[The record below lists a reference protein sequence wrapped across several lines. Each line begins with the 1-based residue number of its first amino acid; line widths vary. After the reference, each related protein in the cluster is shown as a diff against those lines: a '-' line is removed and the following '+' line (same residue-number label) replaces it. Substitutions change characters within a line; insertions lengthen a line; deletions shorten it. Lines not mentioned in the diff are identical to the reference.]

1 MAKAEFVHLH
11 VHTDFSLL
19 DGACSIPRLVDL
31 AAQQQMPAVAIT
43 DHGNLFGAV
52 KFAQAA
58 ESKGIKPII
67 GCEVYI
73 TTKGRESRSGGME
86 GTHHLVLLSETQEGY
101 KNLVK
106 LVTAG
111 HLEGF
116 YYKPR
121 IDKELLAQHSE
132 GLIGLSACLNGEVA
146 HNLLTEKYDTSKQ
159 IAGEYAEIFGQGNFY
174 LEMQD
179 QGLEPEHRIN
189 PEIAKMSK
197 ELGLPLIATNDCHY
211 LTREDSHSHDVLLCI
226 QMGKVLSDPDRM
238 KFDTDQ
244 FYFKTAEEM
253 LQVFRAMPEA
263 VTRTMEVAERCHFQ
277 LPKEENPFPQFVVPA
292 GHTLDSY
299 FEAVT
304 REGFARRGAQLR
316 AQAAKGMLHEPLSV
330 YEKRLEDEIAIIK
343 EMNFPG
349 YFLIVWDFMRYARE
363 QSIPVGP
370 GRGSAAGSLV
380 GYSLGITDID
390 PLQYG
395 LLFERFLNPD
405 RITLPDIDID
415 FCQRRRGEVINYV
428 TEKYHRENVAQIITF
443 GTMAAKAAIKD
454 VARAM
459 EVPYTEADRIAKLV
473 PAQLNITLDEA
484 LKQSPQLKKLYH
496 ADERVK
502 KVIDAAKRLEGL
514 SRHASVHAAGVVIS
528 PKPLRETVPLYKTN
542 KDEVVT
548 QFAMDDLE
556 KVGLLKM
563 DFLGLT
569 TLTVLDDTVKLIA
582 GSRGEEVDLNA
593 IPFDDTQVFEMFSKG
608 LTSGIFQFES
618 HGMREILR
626 RYKPARFEDLI
637 ALNALYRPG
646 PIQGGMIDDF
656 IARKL
661 GNRAVNYIL
670 PELKDILEETYG
682 VIVYQEQVMQI
693 ANRVAGF
700 SLGEADLLRRAMGK
714 KKAEVMDAQKE
725 KFLEGAKA
733 NKFNE
738 KKAAKLFDLMA
749 QFAGYGFNKSHSA
762 AYALL
767 AYQTAYLK
775 THFPVEFMA
784 AVLTNETGNTDK
796 VVKYIGECRE
806 RGITVRPPDV
816 NSSRWDFTPEEGTI
830 RFGLG
835 AVKNVGHN
843 TVQAIQEARE
853 RLGRF
858 ISVYQ
863 FCDEVDT
870 RTLNRRALES
880 LVKAGAMDSLGP
892 SRAQLFAVLGE
903 ALERGARLQKEKE
916 SAQHGLF
923 GTGLIQTN
931 TEPSLPDAEEWPEHD
946 RLSYEKDTVGFYLSG
961 HPLDRYEGRLEELG
975 TTPVNELEE
984 KANGESVRLAGIVA
998 KVRSMRSR
1006 KGDRWAIAQLE
1017 DRGGVVDLLIFPKTY
1032 KELERRFEKGAE
1044 LVIQGRVRA
1053 EDSGIAVSVDKALP
1067 LEEAVNSLKTKGNG
1081 GAKKSV
1087 QRVVIAL
1094 DPERV
1099 PVENIGRL
1107 NAALL
1112 AKPGL
1117 SPVEFRLPA
1126 AYGEHEAGREVRVNP
1141 DEELLNEIR
1150 ALCGPQAVSLVS

>member
-11 VHTDFSLL
+11 VHTDYSLL
-19 DGACSIPRLVDL
+19 DGACSIPRLVDQA
-31 AAQQQMPAVAIT
+31 AAQNMPAVAVT

-58 ESKGIKPII
+58 EAKGIKPII

-73 TTKGRESRSGGME
+73 TTGDRKDRSGGVAR
-86 GTHHLVLLSETQEGY
+86 THHLVLLSETLDGY
-101 KNLVK
+101 KNLMK

-121 IDKELLAQHSE
+121 IDKELLERHSK

-146 HNLLTEKYDTSKQ
+146 HNLVSEEYEAAKKA
-159 IAGEYAEIFGQGNFY
+159 AGEYADILGPNRFY

-179 QGLEPEHRIN
+179 QGLEAEHRIN
-189 PEIAKMSK
+189 PDIARMSK
-197 ELGLPLIATNDCHY
+197 ELDLPLVVTNDCHY
-211 LTREDSHSHDVLLCI
+211 LTQADSHPHDALLCI
-226 QMGKVLSDPDRM
+226 QTGKLMSDENRM
-238 KFDTDQ
+238 RFDTDQ

-253 LQVFRAMPEA
+253 MQVFRAMPEA
-263 VTRTMEVAERCHFQ
+263 VTRTMEIAERCNFQ
-277 LPKEENPFPQFVVPA
+277 LPKEDNPFPNFVVPA
-292 GHTLDSY
+292 GHTIDSY
-299 FEAVT
+299 FEKVT
-304 REGFARRGAQLR
+304 QDGFEQRRRYLQGRASQGLLR
-316 AQAAKGMLHEPLSV
+316 TPLAA
-330 YEKRLEDEIAIIK
+330 YEKRLEEEIAIIK
-343 EMNFPG
+343 QMKFPG
-349 YFLIVWDFMRYARE
+349 YFLIVWDFMRHARE
-363 QSIPVGP
+363 QDIPVGP

-395 LLFERFLNPD
+395 LLFERFLNPE
-405 RITLPDIDID
+405 RVSLPDIDID

-443 GTMAAKAAIKD
+443 GTMAAKAAIRD
-454 VARAM
+454 AARVM
-459 EVPYTEADRIAKLV
+459 EVPYIEADRVAKMV

-484 LKQSPQLKKLYH
+484 LKESSQLKKVYNT
-496 ADERVK
+496 DK
-502 KVIDAAKRLEGL
+502 KIKDVIDVARRLEGL

-528 PKPLRETVPLYKTN
+528 PRPLEEIVPLYKTN
-542 KDEVVT
+542 KDEIVT

-569 TLTVLDDTVKLIA
+569 TLTVIEDTVNLIA
-582 GSRGEEVDLNA
+582 RHRSETLALSE
-593 IPFDDTQVFEMFSKG
+593 IPFDDTQVYELFAQG
-608 LTSGIFQFES
+608 LTGGIFQFES

-626 RYKPARFEDLI
+626 RYKPSRFEDLI

-656 IARKL
+656 IARKHGKREVRYL
-661 GNRAVNYIL
+661 L
-670 PELKDILEETYG
+670 PELEGILEETLG

-714 KKAEVMDAQKE
+714 KKAEVMEAQKE
-725 KFLEGAKA
+725 KFLAGARA
-733 NKFNE
+733 NKVNE

-775 THFPVEFMA
+775 THYPVEFMA

-806 RGITVRPPDV
+806 MGIIVRPPDV
-816 NSSRWDFTPEEGTI
+816 HSSHWDFTPEEGAI

-835 AVKNVGHN
+835 AIRNVGQN
-843 TVQAIQEARE
+843 TVEAIEEARG

-858 ISVYQ
+858 TSLYQ
-863 FCDEVDT
+863 FCDEVDA

-880 LVKAGAMDSLGP
+880 LIKAGAMDSLGAH
-892 SRAQLFAVLGE
+892 RAQLFE
-903 ALERGARLQKEKE
+903 ALETAQAQGARLQREKD

-923 GTGLIQTN
+923 GTGLVQQSS
-931 TEPSLPDAEEWPEHD
+931 EPALPEVEEWPEHE
-946 RLSYEKDTVGFYLSG
+946 RLVYEKEMLGYYISG
-961 HPLDRYEGRLEELG
+961 HPLERYEGRFRALGVTPLADLENKQ
-975 TTPVNELEE
+975 T
-984 KANGESVRLAGIVA
+984 GEPVRLAGIIA
-998 KVRSMRSR
+998 SVRSMRSR
-1006 KGDRWAIAQLE
+1006 KGDRWAKVRFE
-1017 DRGGVVDLLIFPKTY
+1017 DMTGAVDLLIFPRVF
-1032 KELERRFEKGAE
+1032 KEFERQFEKGAE
-1044 LVIQGRVRA
+1044 LAVRGKVRA
-1053 EDSGIAVSVDKALP
+1053 EDSGVAVSVDRAVP
-1067 LEEAVNSLKTKGNG
+1067 LTDAVKNLQEKTNG
-1081 GAKKSV
+1081 GQNGGVK
-1087 QRVVIAL
+1087 RVVIDL
-1094 DPERV
+1094 DPETV
-1099 PVENIGRL
+1099 SVESIGQL
-1107 NAALL
+1107 QQALSR
-1112 AKPGL
+1112 KPGT
-1117 SPVEFRLPA
+1117 SPVEFRLPSV
-1126 AYGEHEAGREVRVNP
+1126 YGRHEAGKEVRVNP
-1141 DEELLNEIR
+1141 DDELLQEIR
-1150 ALCGPQAVSLVS
+1150 MLCGPQAVSLVS

>member
-11 VHTDFSLL
+11 VHTDYSLL
-19 DGACSIPRLVDL
+19 DGACSIPRLVDQ
-31 AAQQQMPAVAIT
+31 AVEQKMPSVAIT

-58 ESKGIKPII
+58 EAKGVQPII

-73 TTKGRESRSGGME
+73 TTGDRKDRSAGAAR
-86 GTHHLVLLSETQEGY
+86 THHLVLLSETQEGY
-101 KNLVK
+101 KNLIK

-121 IDKELLAQHSE
+121 IDKELLEKHSK

-146 HNLLTEKYDTSKQ
+146 HNLVSEEYKTAKKA
-159 IAGEYAEIFGQGNFY
+159 AGDYADIFGPNRFY

-179 QGLEPEHRIN
+179 QGLEAEHRIN
-189 PEIAKMSK
+189 PDIAKMSK
-197 ELGLPLIATNDCHY
+197 ELDLPLVVTNDCHY
-211 LTREDSHSHDVLLCI
+211 LTQADSHPHDALLCI
-226 QMGKVLSDPDRM
+226 QTGKLMSDENRM
-238 KFDTDQ
+238 RFDTDQ

-253 LQVFRAMPEA
+253 MQVFRAMPEA
-263 VTRTMEVAERCHFQ
+263 VTRTMEIAERCNFQ
-277 LPKEENPFPQFVVPA
+277 LPKEDNPFPNFIVPE
-292 GHTLDSY
+292 GHTIDSY
-299 FEAVT
+299 FEKVT
-304 REGFARRGAQLR
+304 KDGFEQRRRYLQGLASKGSLR
-316 AQAAKGMLHEPLSV
+316 TPLPV
-330 YEKRLEDEIAIIK
+330 YEKRLEEELAIIK
-343 EMNFPG
+343 QMKFPG
-349 YFLIVWDFMRYARE
+349 YFLIVWDFMRHARE
-363 QSIPVGP
+363 QDIPVGP

-395 LLFERFLNPD
+395 LLFERFLNPE
-405 RITLPDIDID
+405 RVSLPDIDID

-428 TEKYHRENVAQIITF
+428 TEKYNRENVAQIITF
-443 GTMAAKAAIKD
+443 GTMAAKAAIRD
-454 VARAM
+454 SARVM
-459 EVPYTEADRIAKLV
+459 EIPYIEADKIAKMV

-484 LKQSPQLKKLYH
+484 LKESPQLKKAYST
-496 ADERVK
+496 DK
-502 KVIDAAKRLEGL
+502 KIKDVIDVARRLEGL

-528 PKPLRETVPLYKTN
+528 PRPLEEIVPLYKTN

-563 DFLGLT
+563 DFLGLA
-569 TLTVLDDTVKLIA
+569 TLTVIEDTIKLIA
-582 GSRGEEVDLNA
+582 RHRDEALNLEE
-593 IPFDDTQVFEMFSKG
+593 IPFDDAAVFEQFAQG

-656 IARKL
+656 IARKH
-661 GNRAVNYIL
+661 GKREVTYIL
-670 PELKDILEETYG
+670 PELEDILEETLG

-714 KKAEVMDAQKE
+714 KKVEVMDAQKE
-725 KFLEGAKA
+725 KFLAGARA
-733 NKFNE
+733 NKVNE

-775 THFPVEFMA
+775 THYPVEFMA

-796 VVKYIGECRE
+796 IVKYIGECRE
-806 RGITVRPPDV
+806 MDITVRPPDIHT
-816 NSSRWDFTPEEGTI
+816 SHWDFTPEEGGI

-835 AVKNVGHN
+835 AVRNVGQN
-843 TVQAIQEARE
+843 TVEAIEEARE

-858 ISVYQ
+858 RSLYQ
-863 FCDEVDT
+863 FCDEVDA

-880 LVKAGAMDSLGP
+880 LIKAGAMDSLGAH
-892 SRAQLFAVLGE
+892 RAQLFE
-903 ALERGARLQKEKE
+903 ALETALAQGVRLQREKE
-916 SAQHGLF
+916 
-923 GTGLIQTN
+923 
-931 TEPSLPDAEEWPEHD
+931 DVEEWEEHE
-946 RLSYEKDTVGFYLSG
+946 RLVYEKEMLGYYISG
-961 HPLDRYEGRLEELG
+961 HPLERYEGRFHAMGVTPLANLENKQTG
-975 TTPVNELEE
+975 D
-984 KANGESVRLAGIVA
+984 SVRLAGIVA
-998 KVRSMRSR
+998 RVRSMRSR
-1006 KGDRWAIAQLE
+1006 KGDRWAIAHLE
-1017 DRGGVVDLLIFPKTY
+1017 DMSGAVDLLIFPKVF
-1032 KELERRFEKGAE
+1032 KEFERRFEKGAE
-1044 LVIQGRVRA
+1044 LAVRGKVRA
-1053 EDSGIAVSVDKALP
+1053 EDSGVAVSVDRAVPLADAVKTLPEKAH
-1067 LEEAVNSLKTKGNG
+1067 GRQNG
-1081 GAKKSV
+1081 GVK
-1087 QRVVIAL
+1087 RVVIDL
-1094 DPERV
+1094 DPETV
-1099 PVENIGRL
+1099 SVEGIGQL
-1107 NAALL
+1107 QQALSR
-1112 AKPGL
+1112 KPGA

-1126 AYGEHEAGREVRVNP
+1126 VYGRHEVDSEVRVNP
-1141 DEELLNEIR
+1141 DEELLQEIR
-1150 ALCGPQAVSLVS
+1150 ALCGSRAVSLVS